1 LDEHAFSGR
10 NEKSLQNG
18 RGGEITL
25 FSFENLLRTYTS
37 LPGTEST
44 KNKMIKNSNANHQ
57 VLDDG
62 QQ

>member
-1 LDEHAFSGR
+1 LNEHAFSGR

-37 LPGTEST
+37 LPGTET
-44 KNKMIKNSNANHQ
+44 KKNDKKCQLPSS
-57 VLDDG
+57 
-62 QQ
+62 